1 MERLWAP
8 WRMTY
13 VSGAGEKKEGDGC
26 FFCRA
31 WLERGRER
39 DNLLLA
45 RSGGA
50 LVMLNRFPYSG
61 GHLLL
66 APARHV
72 GGLEET
78 TEEEGRELWRL
89 AGLTKAILTK
99 AMSPHGFNI
108 GVNQGRT
115 AGAGV
120 LDHLHV
126 HVVPRWEGDV
136 NFMPVLADVRVMPQA
151 LEETWERL
159 KPCFDSRFPA

>member
-1 MERLWAP
+1 
-8 WRMTY
+8 MTY
-13 VSGAGEKKEGDGC
+13 IAGAGGKKEDGGC

-31 WLERGRER
+31 WRERGRER
-39 DNLLLA
+39 ENLLLA
-45 RSGGA
+45 RSGDC
-50 LVMLNRFPYSG
+50 LVMLNRFPYVNA
-61 GHLLL
+61 HLLL
-66 APARHV
+66 APSRHV

-89 AGLTKAILTK
+89 AGLSKLVLSNAL
-99 AMSPHGFNI
+99 APHGFNI
-108 GVNQGRT
+108 GINQGRT

-151 LEETWERL
+151 LEETWEKL
-159 KPCFDSRFPA
+159 KPYFDRLPAE